1 MHITRWRK
9 VGRDLRA
16 GREKTLLLLL
26 CGLPQRLP
34 VPQLGM
40 NCTKLH
46 VRPEEKCASNG
57 AAFPPFHSSGCPSFP
72 LPLRYA
78 FRILAR
84 EMAER
89 MISDVLAKPDAA
101 LEMTLRP
108 SLFSEFTG
116 QAKVKERLEITVAAA
131 KQRNEAI
138 DHVLLSGPPG
148 LGKTTL
154 ANIIAKAMGANM
166 KSTSGPTIEKAGDLA
181 GLLTN
186 LEEGDVLF
194 IDEIHRLQK
203 TIEEYLYPAMEDFKL
218 DIIIDQGPNARSV
231 RLNLPR
237 FTLIGATTRSGLLTA
252 PLLTRFAVRERLDY
266 YQAEQLQQIVVR
278 SARLLNVDIEP
289 NGAHEIARR
298 SRGTPRIANNLL
310 RRVRDYAQVKYDG
323 RITASVADKALAML
337 EIDQNGLDEMDK
349 RILEAVIVKFGG
361 GPVGIN
367 SLAVAVGEEP
377 DTIEEVYEPYLIM
390 EGYLNRTSQGRVAT
404 ELGYKKLGL
413 KATADNQPR
422 LL

>member
-1 MHITRWRK
+1 
-9 VGRDLRA
+9 
-16 GREKTLLLLL
+16 
-26 CGLPQRLP
+26 
-34 VPQLGM
+34 
-40 NCTKLH
+40 
-46 VRPEEKCASNG
+46 
-57 AAFPPFHSSGCPSFP
+57 
-72 LPLRYA
+72 
-78 FRILAR
+78 
-84 EMAER
+84 MAER
-89 MISDVLAKPDAA
+89 LISGVLSKPDTA
-101 LEMTLRP
+101 LDLTLRP
-108 SLFSEFTG
+108 SLFAEFTG
-116 QAKVKERLEITVAAA
+116 QARVKERLEIAVQAAR
-131 KQRNEAI
+131 QRGEPL
-138 DHVLLSGPPG
+138 DHILLSGPPG

-154 ANIIAKAMGANM
+154 AHIIAKAMGANL
-166 KSTSGPTIEKAGDLA
+166 KSTSGPTVEKAGDLA

-266 YQAEQLQQIVVR
+266 YEAADLQRIVLR
-278 SARLLNVDIEP
+278 SAKLLGVAIDEA
-289 NGAHEIARR
+289 GAFEIARR

-310 RRVRDYAQVKYDG
+310 RRVRDYAQVRGNG
-323 RITASVADKALAML
+323 RVDAALADRALALL
-337 EIDQNGLDEMDK
+337 EIDQDGLDDMDK
-349 RILEAVIVKFGG
+349 RILEAVLVKFGG
-361 GPVGIN
+361 GPVGLG

-390 EGYLNRTSQGRVAT
+390 EGYLKRTPQGRVAT
-404 ELGYKKLGL
+404 ELSYRKLGL
-413 KATADNQPR
+413 SPAADRQPR

>member
-1 MHITRWRK
+1 
-9 VGRDLRA
+9 
-16 GREKTLLLLL
+16 
-26 CGLPQRLP
+26 
-34 VPQLGM
+34 
-40 NCTKLH
+40 
-46 VRPEEKCASNG
+46 
-57 AAFPPFHSSGCPSFP
+57 
-72 LPLRYA
+72 
-78 FRILAR
+78 
-84 EMAER
+84 MAER
-89 MISDVLAKPDAA
+89 MVSEVLTKPDVA

-131 KQRNEAI
+131 RQRNEPI

-154 ANIIAKAMGANM
+154 ANIIAKAMGANL

-252 PLLTRFAVRERLDY
+252 PLLTRFGVTERLDY
-266 YQAEQLQQIVVR
+266 YNAEQLRDIVVR
-278 SARLLNVDIEP
+278 AARLLNIEIEEI
-289 NGAHEIARR
+289 GAQEIARR

-310 RRVRDYAQVKYDG
+310 RRVRDFAQVRADG
-323 RITASVADKALAML
+323 RISKGIADQALSIL
-337 EIDQNGLDEMDK
+337 EIDENGLDQMDK
-349 RILEAVIVKFGG
+349 RILEAVIAKFGG
-361 GPVGIN
+361 GPVGLS

-377 DTIEEVYEPYLIM
+377 DTLEEVYEPYLIM
-390 EGYLNRTSQGRVAT
+390 EGYLKRTAQGRVAT
-404 ELGYKKLGL
+404 EISYKKLGL
-413 KATADNQPR
+413 KPSGTQPG
-422 LL
+422 LF

>member
-1 MHITRWRK
+1 MSRRQTP
-9 VGRDLRA
+9 GRNALA
-16 GREKTLLLLL
+16 
-26 CGLPQRLP
+26 
-34 VPQLGM
+34 
-40 NCTKLH
+40 
-46 VRPEEKCASNG
+46 RPD
-57 AAFPPFHSSGCPSFP
+57 P
-72 LPLRYA
+72 LP
-78 FRILAR
+78 ILVT
-84 EMAER
+84 MAEKR
-89 MISDVLAKPDAA
+89 ISEALAKPDVA

-116 QAKVKERLEITVAAA
+116 QAKVRERLEITVAAA
-131 KQRNEAI
+131 RKRNEPI
-138 DHVLLSGPPG
+138 DHILLSGPPG

-154 ANIIAKAMGANM
+154 ANIIAKAMGANV

-252 PLLTRFAVRERLDY
+252 PLLTRFPIRERLDY
-266 YQAEQLQQIVVR
+266 YQAEQLQSIVLR
-278 SARLLNVDIEP
+278 SARLLGVEIEEK
-289 NGAHEIARR
+289 GAGEIARR

-310 RRVRDYAQVKYDG
+310 RRVRDYAEVKHEG
-323 RITASVADKALAML
+323 RITGDVADKALAML

-349 RILEAVIVKFGG
+349 RILETIIVKFGG
-361 GPVGIN
+361 GPVGV
-367 SLAVAVGEEP
+367 SSMAVAVGEEP
-377 DTIEEVYEPYLIM
+377 DTLEEVYEPYLIM
-390 EGYLNRTSQGRVAT
+390 EGYLKRTPQGRVAT
-404 ELGYKKLGL
+404 ELSYQKLGM
-413 KATADNQPR
+413 KMGQGNQPR
-422 LL
+422 LF